1 MFGGDAA
8 AVVADPETDLIAHF
22 KQVAVDQTS
31 AQRRP
36 FDLAEVVGEVVLTLR
51 PQFKATP
58 YRIEVDIPPG
68 IDMDS
73 FPGPLGQVLT
83 NLVNNALLHGFA
95 GLPAGVV
102 RIAAEAQGDR
112 VRIQVADNGRGIAPE
127 HQSRVFD
134 PFFTTR
140 LGQGGSG
147 LGLHI
152 VYSIV
157 TRVLGG
163 RIDLASQPGEGTE
176 ITLEIPVIAPQQ
188 EVDEAH
194 SAMSVAKA

>member
-1 MFGGDAA
+1 VGD
-8 AVVADPETDLIAHF
+8 
-22 KQVAVDQTS
+22 
-31 AQRRP
+31 
-36 FDLAEVVGEVVLTLR
+36 VVLTLQ

-58 YRIEVDIPPG
+58 HRIEVEIPP
-68 IDMDS
+68 DVTLDS

-83 NLVNNALLHGFA
+83 NLINNALFHGFP
-95 GLPAGVV
+95 GIPAGRV
-102 RIAAEAQGDR
+102 RIAADPAGDH
-112 VRIQVADNGRGIAPE
+112 VRLLVSDNGRGIPPE
-127 HQSRVFD
+127 HLSRVFD

-163 RIDLASQPGEGTE
+163 RIMLTSQPGEGT
-176 ITLEIPVIAPQQ
+176 TFNLELPLIAPAQNHGN
-188 EVDEAH
+188 AW
-194 SAMSVAKA
+194 SAVASDP